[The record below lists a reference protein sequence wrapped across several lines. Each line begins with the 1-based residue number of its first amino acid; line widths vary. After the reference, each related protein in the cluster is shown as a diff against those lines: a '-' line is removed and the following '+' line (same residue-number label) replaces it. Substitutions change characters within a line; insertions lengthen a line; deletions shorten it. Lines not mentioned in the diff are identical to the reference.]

1 MARVLQGHL
10 MRFFYLLIPLAFL
23 VAPTGAA
30 SAATPSCSDLAAAA
44 GATMGVPDGL
54 LPAIALVESGTGGA
68 PWPWT
73 LNEGGKGMYF
83 KTKAE
88 ALSYLKAAIARGVT
102 NIDVGCMQLNYRWHQ
117 AGFASPED
125 MLDPQRNTTYA
136 AVFLQELQKR
146 LGSWQAAT
154 AHYHSTDA
162 DRGGR
167 YVEKVVAAAG
177 QAPVAPDLA
186 ADTALQPADAGAKG
200 PLLLASGRALI
211 AIDPGSSAGY
221 RALLEVAAKD
231 AAAAMIKG
239 PKPELLARDDASP
252 RLQKRW
258 EAILAARQHLFP
270 DAKSIP

>member
-1 MARVLQGHL
+1 M
-10 MRFFYLLIPLAFL
+10 
-23 VAPTGAA
+23 
-30 SAATPSCSDLAAAA
+30 
-44 GATMGVPDGL
+44 PDGL
-54 LPAIALVESGTGGA
+54 MPAIALVESGTGGA

-88 ALSYLKAAIARGVT
+88 ALTYLKDAIARGVT

-125 MLDPQRNTTYA
+125 MLDPTRNTTYA

-162 DRGGR
+162 DRGAR
-167 YVEKVVAAAG
+167 YVEKVVAAG
-177 QAPVAPDLA
+177 QSPAAPDRA
-186 ADTALQPADAGAKG
+186 PDPALSTEDMGAKG

-211 AIDPGSSAGY
+211 AIDPNTSPGY

-231 AAAAMIKG
+231 AAAAMTKDSE
-239 PKPELLARDDASP
+239 PELLARDDASP

-258 EAILAARQHLFP
+258 EAILAARQQLFP
-270 DAKSIP
+270 GVPSIP